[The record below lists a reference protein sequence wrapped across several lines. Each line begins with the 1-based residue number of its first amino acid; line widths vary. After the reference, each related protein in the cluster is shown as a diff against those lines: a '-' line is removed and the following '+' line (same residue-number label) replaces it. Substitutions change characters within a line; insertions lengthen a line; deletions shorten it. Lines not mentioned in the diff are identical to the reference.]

1 MFEPYYRQLR
11 GAVSLTPSPFGL
23 GALLATNSLK
33 LINSDALCARPL
45 PAGAKCAKC
54 KSVEGALRACSFCK
68 GGIYHDT
75 AACLGEERG
84 SEASHAHRS
93 FPWCCPKCFKKGATA
108 LGKSLMAA
116 RAARGPGYEA
126 RPGALT

>member
-11 GAVSLTPSPFGL
+11 GVASLTPSPFGL
-23 GALLATNSLK
+23 GALLATKSRK
-33 LINSDALCARPL
+33 LFNSDALCARPL

-54 KSVEGALRACSFCK
+54 KSAEGALRACSFCK

-84 SEASHAHRS
+84 SEASHAHQS

-108 LGKSLMAA
+108 LGKSLVQPVQPEG
-116 RAARGPGYEA
+116 RGTRRG
-126 RPGALT
+126 RGR